1 MGHPLIHFG
10 YALELNSP
18 TLAIEALAVTS
29 AFYGKQH
36 RYLDDRSY
44 TKPSPWSSDDP
55 LDILDKLRQDKRF
68 DNLTWPSD
76 SNENIDSVWA
86 DKEKESL
93 MLEYWNSLT
102 LHNLPSQF
110 EAMQRA
116 AIALLVSTHK
126 PGKKFDF
133 FFCHV
138 LTTSHALRIVIPLI
152 PKKWHIPLIR
162 QWWLLVVM
170 VYMAQSRPDIDL
182 AKIHDIDLKGR
193 EWNYVEDKAV
203 NGQWKLDSHF
213 VKVSRAM
220 KVVEETWGDA
230 ERFCLKAAV
239 HFAENFDGWF

>member
-18 TLAIEALAVTS
+18 TLAIEALAVAS
-29 AFYGKQH
+29 AFYGEQH
-36 RYLDDRSY
+36 KYLDDRSY

-55 LDILDKLRQDKRF
+55 LEVLDKLRQDKRF
-68 DNLTWPSD
+68 DDLTWPED
-76 SNENIDSVWA
+76 SNENIDSLST

-110 EAMQRA
+110 EATQRA

-138 LTTSHALRIVIPLI
+138 LTTSHALRIIIPLI

-170 VYMAQSRPDIDL
+170 VYMAQSRPEIDL
-182 AKIHDIDLKGR
+182 AKIHDVDLKGR
-193 EWNYVEDKAV
+193 EWKYVDDKAV
-203 NGQWKLDSHF
+203 NGQWKLDSHY
-213 VKVSRAM
+213 VKASRAF
-220 KVVEETWGDA
+220 KVVDETWGDA

-239 HFAENFDGWF
+239 HFAQNFDGWF